1 MTGLIGGVREGQN
14 MSQNGP
20 RLYMY
25 IQNICKCFGFKA
37 LERPL
42 NVSRRNGNGLKS
54 IGVTISG
61 VLDMPKCRI
70 FRPKLLHPQFHLFS
84 TALVIKTQRK
94 SDNGEIYTAGKN
106 FTLPLAPSS
115 DKSHFWFK

>member
-1 MTGLIGGVREGQN
+1 MGLA
-14 MSQNGP
+14 
-20 RLYMY
+20 Y
-25 IQNICKCFGFKA
+25 ICIYKIYANICKCFGFKA

-70 FRPKLLHPQFHLFS
+70 FRPKLLHPQFHLIS